1 MSLTERQT
9 SGESACARETCPILG
24 VEVANLDQEGAA
36 DAVFS
41 AIGARRYMPV
51 AFLNANNA
59 NIAHGNRAV
68 AQAFSGFTVLAD
80 GFGVDLASLMLTGRR
95 FRANLNGTDFVPA
108 LLRAAPRPLDIALY
122 GARPGVV
129 EKAAAAFRATDPR
142 HRYRA
147 LSHGY
152 ADEAGIAAMLAE
164 LEAEPAD
171 LFIVAL
177 GTPRQELFIARH
189 VTRRHA
195 TVPIAVGA
203 LFDFMAGEVPRAPRL
218 LRSLRSEW
226 VYRLALE
233 PGRMWRRYL
242 LGNPVFLARV
252 AMQKLRGGTR

>member
-1 MSLTERQT
+1 MSLVAEQA
-9 SGESACARETCPILG
+9 SGPAACREQACTILG
-24 VEVANLDQEGAA
+24 VTVADLDRDEAM

-59 NIAHGNRAV
+59 NIAHEDPAV
-68 AQAFSGFTVLAD
+68 AQALGTFLVLAD
-80 GFGVDLASLMLTGRR
+80 GFGVDLASLMLAGRK

-122 GARPGVV
+122 GARPGVAD
-129 EKAAAAFRATDPR
+129 KAAAAFRALAPG
-142 HRYRA
+142 HRYRV
-147 LSHGY
+147 LSDGY
-152 ADEAGIAAMLAE
+152 ADEAGIGAMLAA

-171 LFIVAL
+171 IFIVAT

-189 VTRRHA
+189 VTHRHA

-218 LRSLRSEW
+218 VRALRSEW

-233 PGRMWRRYL
+233 PGRMWRRYI
-242 LGNPVFLARV
+242 LGNPLFLARV
-252 AMQKLRGGTR
+252 ALQKLKGGK